1 MCIVAS
7 TGLTVSLDIV
17 AKKLIVRGELSA
29 AKIASKKPIV
39 KTIVE
44 NRIKA
49 IKIYEW
55 FLAQKSSINGLFPK
69 LCGILIISGNS

>member
-39 KTIVE
+39 ITIVE

-49 IKIYEW
+49 INIYEW
-55 FLAQKSSINGLFPK
+55 FLAQKSDFHNFG
-69 LCGILIISGNS
+69 

>member
-39 KTIVE
+39 ITIVE

-49 IKIYEW
+49 INIYEW
-55 FLAQKSSINGLFPK
+55 FLAQKSSINGFPK